1 MRSDPSFEAQAPQLH
16 VRDISM
22 NNLANS
28 LVTAIRYIES
38 RSSNDTD
45 ADISALEEIAI
56 LLQSA
61 SEEEKNAFSL
71 AAQEQEA
78 IELPEQL
85 GLVNG

>member
-1 MRSDPSFEAQAPQLH
+1 
-16 VRDISM
+16 M

-38 RSSNDTD
+38 RSSIDLD
-45 ADISALEEIAI
+45 ADIRALEEIA
-56 LLQSA
+56 LFLQTA
-61 SEEEKNAFSL
+61 SEEEKNLFC
-71 AAQEQEA
+71 AAAREQGA

>member
-1 MRSDPSFEAQAPQLH
+1 
-16 VRDISM
+16 M

-28 LVTAIRYIES
+28 LVAAIQYIES
-38 RSSNDTD
+38 RSSYDPE
-45 ADISALEEIAI
+45 ADVYALEEIAF

-61 SEEEKNAFSL
+61 SAEEKNAFSV
-71 AAQEQEA
+71 AAREQGA